1 MLIRV
6 VDFSSKKLKR
16 LLLGANL
23 RFLSKISH
31 TFQQKIVILHIEILK
46 IVHLMQVNIINK
58 SRHALPSYA
67 TALSAGMDLRA
78 NIDEPITLQ
87 PLERR
92 LVPTGIF
99 IALPAG
105 YEAQVRPRSG
115 MATKHGITVI
125 NSPGTV
131 DADYRGEIRVSLVN
145 LSNEPFTIEDGERI
159 AQMVVARHET
169 VTWNQVESLDE
180 TERGAGGWG
189 STGTK

>member
-1 MLIRV
+1 MKV
-6 VDFSSKKLKR
+6 S
-16 LLLGANL
+16 
-23 RFLSKISH
+23 
-31 TFQQKIVILHIEILK
+31 
-46 IVHLMQVNIINK
+46 IINK
-58 SRHALPSYA
+58 SRHALPNYA

-78 NIDEPITLQ
+78 NIDTPITLQ

-99 IALPAG
+99 IALPTG
-105 YEAQVRPRSG
+105 YEGQVRPRSG

-145 LSNEPFTIEDGERI
+145 LSNTEFTIEDGERI
-159 AQMVVARHET
+159 AQLVVARHET
-169 VTWNQVESLDE
+169 VEWEEVEILNE